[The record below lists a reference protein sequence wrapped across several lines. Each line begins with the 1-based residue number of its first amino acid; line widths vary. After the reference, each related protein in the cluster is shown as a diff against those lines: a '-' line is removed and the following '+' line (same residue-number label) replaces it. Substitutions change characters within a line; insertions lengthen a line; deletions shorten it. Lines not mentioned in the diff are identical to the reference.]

1 MSDPTQLVETHGTE
15 VTYSRV
21 VDYTIGASGDVED
34 VVREYEHTKG
44 IISSPS
50 ETDSQELEGRLDSGG
65 ITVTVPSGLDVEMNR
80 TGGKDRVVIGHVDPA
95 TATDVE
101 AYTVQDVS
109 DDTHNFAGIRKV
121 TLTCDRYSGRDN
133 VQGDASEYYELWTES
148 ALTVASGESYTVTA
162 GEQERYSGVENDGQ
176 ITNDGTLRNG

>member
-15 VTYSRV
+15 VTYTRV

-34 VVREYEHTKG
+34 VTREYEHTKG

-121 TLTCDRYSGRDN
+121 TLTCDRFSGRDN
-133 VQGDASEYYELWTES
+133 VQDDADTYQQ
-148 ALTVASGESYTVTA
+148 V
-162 GEQERYSGVENDGQ
+162 
-176 ITNDGTLRNG
+176 